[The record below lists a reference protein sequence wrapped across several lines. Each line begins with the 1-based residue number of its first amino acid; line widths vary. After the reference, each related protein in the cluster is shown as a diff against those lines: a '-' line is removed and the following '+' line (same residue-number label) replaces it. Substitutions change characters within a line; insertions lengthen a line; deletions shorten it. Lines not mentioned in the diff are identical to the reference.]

1 MSYLTEAFQPLL
13 SQTRELKNQD
23 VFKQDWYSYE
33 VERNSGNDTTMKLN
47 TMVPSLKELR
57 FNLKKPIKEC
67 KKYDSFLFSSFF
79 TEWSERDL
87 LICILLFQL
96 LLLVTIA
103 LK

>member
-13 SQTRELKNQD
+13 SQNKQLHNQD
-23 VFKQDWYSYE
+23 IFKDEWYSYE
-33 VERNSGNDTTMKLN
+33 VERNSKNDTMKLN
-47 TMVPSLKELR
+47 TMVPSLNELR
-57 FNLKKPIKEC
+57 FKLKKPIKDC
-67 KKYDSFLFSSFF
+67 KKYNSFLFSSFF

-96 LLLVTIA
+96 LLLVMIA